1 VINALRRKGYG
12 VDDILDMDIEGITP
26 AGRVKNVAIRHQGGK
41 KLVPAELLRAAIG
54 NTLIPSVFFELE
66 MSAGD
71 AVFSGRGNGHGVGMC
86 QWGAKEMAEK
96 GHDFKSILSHYYPG
110 TSLMRLQ

>member
-1 VINALRRKGYG
+1 
-12 VDDILDMDIEGITP
+12 
-26 AGRVKNVAIRHQGGK
+26 
-41 KLVPAELLRAAIG
+41 
-54 NTLIPSVFFELE
+54 